1 MKRALFLTLINL
13 LLSFIPVILFGQE
26 IRGRITNEKN
36 EPIAFATIYV
46 PALHKGTTANM
57 EGEYHLLLS
66 SGDHDLVFQ
75 YLGYVTQNV
84 KVNLNSAI
92 VHLDIR
98 LANQTYNLAE
108 VIVTASGEDPAYYI
122 MRKAISLSGYYL
134 KQVSEYTA
142 RTYLKGTGVAL
153 KIPALLRK
161 QLRNEG
167 IEPGK
172 YFVTETIS
180 DIHYRE
186 GEPLQTN
193 VLSTRSSGMDNQT
206 DPMQFVTLS
215 LYQDIS
221 GIISPLSRNA
231 FQVYRFKLD
240 GTFVED
246 GYTINKISV
255 IPRRKGQDLYKGT
268 IFIREGSWNIHSV
281 DLKVEQKMID
291 IRIRQVYQQINP
303 LVWMPVSHDF
313 DILFEALGASVS
325 YRYLVS
331 VNDYKVVLNQTVD
344 HSFYAKM
351 LAEEQLEMPEVQPI
365 SSHVTTPVATT
376 DSRKKKIEALMAE
389 PELSNKD
396 ARELN
401 KLIRMEA
408 NANKEKPSLEVKPRN
423 TEIADSAR
431 LRPVD
436 YWKQH
441 RPVPLT
447 KEELAS
453 FDEKDTDSVSVDTTK
468 RKAKWVNEL
477 MFGSTQRKL
486 SERWKLKHN
495 GLAGISSFS
504 FNTVDG
510 LRITKTAAF
519 EYDGPE
525 GDQLKLSAAADYA
538 FSRAW
543 FGGVV
548 GVDYLYKPFS
558 RSSIGLSAGRTTS
571 DFNES
576 DGIQPLFNS
585 VTTLMARQNFM
596 KIYEKDFLKLVH
608 EMDVVNGLVLK
619 LSAEFADRKQLE
631 NNTDFYFASL
641 FGDRYT
647 ANFPGITSSR
657 PMLTA
662 DHKAFIFAGSLSFTA
677 RHYYR
682 LEGKRKKMLYSF
694 YPTLVLNWRQ
704 GISGIGGSE
713 AVFQHL
719 EAGIKQ
725 GFTIRLAGRFD
736 YEVKAG
742 TFLNRSKPYFA
753 DYKHFNNDPLWIGAA
768 GGNAFYGLDFY
779 QRSTVNPYVAGNIQ
793 YNHSRILIK
802 RLPFLANSLV
812 RERLFMG
819 YIATRDEMPYLEAGY
834 GVSQLFL
841 LFNLD
846 VVTSIS
852 GGRHHYTGFRI
863 GVPIGGGVISF

>member
-1 MKRALFLTLINL
+1 
-13 LLSFIPVILFGQE
+13 
-26 IRGRITNEKN
+26 
-36 EPIAFATIYV
+36 
-46 PALHKGTTANM
+46 
-57 EGEYHLLLS
+57 
-66 SGDHDLVFQ
+66 
-75 YLGYVTQNV
+75 
-84 KVNLNSAI
+84 
-92 VHLDIR
+92 
-98 LANQTYNLAE
+98 
-108 VIVTASGEDPAYYI
+108 
-122 MRKAISLSGYYL
+122 
-134 KQVSEYTA
+134 
-142 RTYLKGTGVAL
+142 
-153 KIPALLRK
+153 
-161 QLRNEG
+161 
-167 IEPGK
+167 
-172 YFVTETIS
+172 
-180 DIHYRE
+180 
-186 GEPLQTN
+186 
-193 VLSTRSSGMDNQT
+193 
-206 DPMQFVTLS
+206 
-215 LYQDIS
+215 
-221 GIISPLSRNA
+221 
-231 FQVYRFKLD
+231 
-240 GTFVED
+240 
-246 GYTINKISV
+246 
-255 IPRRKGQDLYKGT
+255 
-268 IFIREGSWNIHSV
+268 
-281 DLKVEQKMID
+281 
-291 IRIRQVYQQINP
+291 
-303 LVWMPVSHDF
+303 
-313 DILFEALGASVS
+313 
-325 YRYLVS
+325 
-331 VNDYKVVLNQTVD
+331 
-344 HSFYAKM
+344 
-351 LAEEQLEMPEVQPI
+351 
-365 SSHVTTPVATT
+365 
-376 DSRKKKIEALMAE
+376 
-389 PELSNKD
+389 
-396 ARELN
+396 
-401 KLIRMEA
+401 
-408 NANKEKPSLEVKPRN
+408 
-423 TEIADSAR
+423 
-431 LRPVD
+431 
-436 YWKQH
+436 
-441 RPVPLT
+441 
-447 KEELAS
+447 
-453 FDEKDTDSVSVDTTK
+453 
-468 RKAKWVNEL
+468 
-477 MFGSTQRKL
+477 
-486 SERWKLKHN
+486 
-495 GLAGISSFS
+495 
-504 FNTVDG
+504 
-510 LRITKTAAF
+510 
-519 EYDGPE
+519 
-525 GDQLKLSAAADYA
+525 
-538 FSRAW
+538 
-543 FGGVV
+543 
-548 GVDYLYKPFS
+548 
-558 RSSIGLSAGRTTS
+558 
-571 DFNES
+571 
-576 DGIQPLFNS
+576 
-585 VTTLMARQNFM
+585 MARQNFM